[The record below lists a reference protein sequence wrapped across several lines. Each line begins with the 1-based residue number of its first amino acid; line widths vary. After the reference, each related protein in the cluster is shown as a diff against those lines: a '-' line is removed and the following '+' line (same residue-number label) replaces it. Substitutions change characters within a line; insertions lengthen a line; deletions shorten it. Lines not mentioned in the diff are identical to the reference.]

1 MATSDNI
8 TPENIDETYPI
19 AGQDNDS
26 QGFRDNFATIQS
38 SLTATKTALKDI
50 EAKGVFKTA
59 LADGSLDND
68 LQGSTITNGVL
79 KGVASEHFNTG
90 NITQNAE
97 ANILWTTAE
106 YHDITMANPSSVRLS
121 LGGWPA
127 AGTYGRM
134 RLAIRSN
141 NGSARTI
148 TFEAANA
155 GTLRVN
161 STNLTSALSG
171 GDFIVTSATSPKIVD
186 VWTVDGGITVFMEYA
201 GEYTILS

>member
-8 TPENIDETYPI
+8 TPEQIDEEFPI

-26 QGFRDNFATIQS
+26 QGFRDNFAAIQS
-38 SLTATKTALKDI
+38 SLSASKTAIKDI
-50 EAKGVFKTA
+50 EAKGVFKAA
-59 LADGSLDND
+59 LGSGSLDND
-68 LQGSTITNGVL
+68 LQGNKLTNGVL
-79 KGVASEHFNTG
+79 QGVASEHFNSG
-90 NITQNAE
+90 NITQNSE
-97 ANILWTTAE
+97 ANILWSTAE

-121 LGGWPA
+121 LGGWPT

-141 NGSARTI
+141 DGSERTV

-161 STNLTSALSG
+161 QTNWTSALDSG
-171 GDFIVTSATSPKIVD
+171 NFKVTSATSPKIVD
-186 VWTVDGGITVFMEYA
+186 VWTVDGGITVFMEYV